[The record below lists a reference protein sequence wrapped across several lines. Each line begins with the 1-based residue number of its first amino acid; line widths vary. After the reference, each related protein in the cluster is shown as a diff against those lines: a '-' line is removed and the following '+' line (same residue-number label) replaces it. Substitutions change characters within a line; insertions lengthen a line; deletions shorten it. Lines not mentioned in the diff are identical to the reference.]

1 MGLNE
6 QGIMQ
11 TVCKHGRL
19 LELENTQK
27 HNHLMRLTFSH
38 CHLPCQMPRRH
49 GNEQGTLR
57 TGAWDG
63 VFVPVGIQMRP

>member
-11 TVCKHGRL
+11 TVCKRGKL

-27 HNHLMRLTFSH
+27 HNHLM
-38 CHLPCQMPRRH
+38 
-49 GNEQGTLR
+49 
-57 TGAWDG
+57 
-63 VFVPVGIQMRP
+63 